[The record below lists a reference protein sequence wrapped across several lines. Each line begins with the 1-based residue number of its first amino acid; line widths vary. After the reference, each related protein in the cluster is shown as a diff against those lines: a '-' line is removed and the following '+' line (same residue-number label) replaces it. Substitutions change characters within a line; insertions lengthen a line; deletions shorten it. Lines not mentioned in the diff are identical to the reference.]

1 LLAIQKTNRIACDPK
16 TILVASNPQSFI
28 KDYTMNM
35 MILIRIYHAALASL
49 SLLAYLT
56 GELGIIHAW
65 LGYGVSM
72 VILLR
77 LLWALS
83 GNRQVGLT
91 RFYPSFEGLQVRN
104 LFTHPAVSKTLMLG
118 IAVSLITVTLTGIS
132 LDRGKAI
139 GIAKMETAG
148 KFAKIEVISP
158 AYADDND
165 AQNGNGEENEFLE
178 EIHEFFANMLL
189 FFVGMHVTYLL
200 IFKTSLAKFMLF
212 IPKPS
217 RTDID
222 KDIH

>member
-1 LLAIQKTNRIACDPK
+1 
-16 TILVASNPQSFI
+16 
-28 KDYTMNM
+28 MNM

-56 GELGIIHAW
+56 GEFGIIHAW
-65 LGYGVSM
+65 LGYGVSL
-72 VILLR
+72 VIIFR

-132 LDRGKAI
+132 LDQGKAI
-139 GIAKMETAG
+139 GIAGNNPTAEIAKMD
-148 KFAKIEVISP
+148 IIST
-158 AYADDND
+158 AYADDD
-165 AQNGNGEENEFLE
+165 EGSQIENGEENEFLE
-178 EIHEFFANMLL
+178 ETHEFFANMLL

-200 IFKTSLAKFMLF
+200 IFKTALAKFMLF

-217 RTDID
+217 GKD
-222 KDIH
+222 KNIH